1 MHKRLGCH
9 RLIVAF
15 SCNAKSCDS
24 QCFSLFPF
32 LSFSPVP
39 LDALKGFACIF
50 FVFRFKV
57 HVNNTELTKMI
68 FHTLSSHVF

>member
-1 MHKRLGCH
+1 MHKHLGCH

-32 LSFSPVP
+32 LSFSSVL
-39 LDALKGFACIF
+39 LDGLKGLACIF
-50 FVFRFKV
+50 FCISF
-57 HVNNTELTKMI
+57 
-68 FHTLSSHVF
+68 